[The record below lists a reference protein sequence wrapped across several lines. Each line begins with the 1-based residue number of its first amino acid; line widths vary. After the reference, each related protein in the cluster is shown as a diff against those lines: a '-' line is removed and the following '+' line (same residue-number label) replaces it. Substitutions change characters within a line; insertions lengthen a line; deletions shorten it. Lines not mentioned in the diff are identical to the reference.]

1 MKRKLVAYF
10 SATSITKR
18 VAEKMAQALKAD
30 LYEIKPQVPYTE
42 KDLDW
47 LNQNSRTTQEQNDA
61 TCRPRLMDK
70 NAHIDAY
77 DTIFLGYPIW
87 WYIAPRIIQTFL
99 ESYNFSG
106 KTLVLFAT
114 SGGSPLSGT
123 INPLIPSISS
133 SAQIIPWRL
142 LNGGPT
148 INDIANWLK
157 DIKP

>member
-1 MKRKLVAYF
+1 MNRKLVAYF

-18 VAEKMAQALKAD
+18 VAEKMAQVLNAD
-30 LYEIKPQVPYTE
+30 LYEIKPQISYTE

-47 LNQNSRTTQEQNDA
+47 LNQNARTTQEQNDA

-70 NAHIDAY
+70 NTHIEAY
-77 DTIFLGYPIW
+77 DTVFLGYPIW

-99 ESYNFSG
+99 EAYNFSG

-123 INPLIPSISS
+123 INSLMPSISS
-133 SAQIIPWRL
+133 STQIIPWRL

-148 INDIANWLK
+148 ISDIANWLK
-157 DIKP
+157 DIKL